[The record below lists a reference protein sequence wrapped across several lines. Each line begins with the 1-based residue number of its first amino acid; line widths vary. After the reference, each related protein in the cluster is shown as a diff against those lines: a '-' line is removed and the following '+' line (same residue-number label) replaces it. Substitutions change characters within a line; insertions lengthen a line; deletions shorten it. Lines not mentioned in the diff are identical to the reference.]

1 MVLKTH
7 FQPQRKNYHWK
18 RMIAI
23 ILFAIC
29 LISIAQINAVSKLLS
44 NMQPRPNK
52 SCQLNSCISECL
64 VWDIGVLIKC
74 EYAHG
79 ISGWC

>member
-52 SCQLNSCISECL
+52 S
-64 VWDIGVLIKC
+64 
-74 EYAHG
+74 
-79 ISGWC
+79 